1 MRNLLSAEQVA
12 SRLGVQLK
20 TVYVYVSRGLLQRT
34 LTDDGRKSLF
44 EPQQVEQL
52 ARRGRPRQGSRPVG
66 SIDVSIATSITAI
79 HSDRLLFRGH
89 DVRTLCEQPFEHTA
103 ELLWSGE
110 LVTQVAW
117 PARGDVRAIALGAA
131 LPLDSPATE
140 RFAVVAAAL
149 ACHTPLR
156 VDLQPSAVM
165 RHARL
170 LLATFVDCLP
180 RLPRTPRPPLT
191 AGSEPRPSRRT
202 PNRLAVRLWPRLS
215 VLPASTA
222 RVACLDTALCLLA
235 DHELATSTLAARVAA
250 STRAD
255 PCSVV
260 LCGLGAVSG
269 PLHGK
274 AALEAHQLLLDAQQT
289 GAPERAVARTL
300 AQRGRLIGFGHPVY
314 RGADPRAQCLL
325 ERVMPLAKRR
335 ERATVEAVLTAAA
348 TSVEHPPNVDF
359 ALAAFAF
366 LLHMPLGATEAVFA
380 IARTAGW
387 IAHALEE
394 YAEPPLRFRARALYV
409 GALSQ

>member
-12 SRLGVQLK
+12 NRLGVQLK

-44 EPQQVEQL
+44 DPQQVEQL

-89 DVRTLCEQPFEHTA
+89 DVRTLCQQPFEHIA

-110 LVTQVAW
+110 RVEQVDW
-117 PARGDVRAIALGAA
+117 PTRGDARAVALGAA
-131 LPLDSPATE
+131 LPRDSPATE
-140 RFAVVAAAL
+140 RFAVVAAAF

-156 VDLQPSAVM
+156 IDLQPATVL

-170 LLATFVDCLP
+170 LLASFVDCLP
-180 RLPRTPRPPLT
+180 LVAARGKPKSSGRTPS
-191 AGSEPRPSRRT
+191 G
-202 PNRLAVRLWPRLS
+202 LALRLWPRLS
-215 VLPASTA
+215 ALPASPTH
-222 RVACLDTALCLLA
+222 VACLDTALCLLA

-274 AALEAHQLLLDAQQT
+274 AALEAHQLLLDAQQL

-300 AQRGRLIGFGHPVY
+300 AQRGRLVGFGHPVY
-314 RGADPRAQCLL
+314 RGVDPRAQCLL
-325 ERVMPLAKRR
+325 ECVMPLAKRR
-335 ERATVEAVLTAAA
+335 ERATVEAVLAAA
-348 TSVEHPPNVDF
+348 AASVDHPPNVDF
-359 ALAAFAF
+359 ALAACAF

-394 YAEPPLRFRARALYV
+394 YTEPPLRFRARALYV